1 MIQVDVNTILFG
13 TNNKQDDEDQEEID
27 DRNTNWEESSPSEQ
41 EEVEETTSVPSRD
54 SRPPRDP
61 KVSEKYRTSHPKTS
75 LPTSCS
81 RNCVRFEEGRLPVS
95 IYRHLSNAGGG
106 RSISCSHV

>member
-1 MIQVDVNTILFG
+1 MIQVDLNTILFG

-54 SRPPRDP
+54 SRPQRDYS
-61 KVSEKYRTSHPKTS
+61 VSEVDGVTHQEVTFSTTSP
-75 LPTSCS
+75 
-81 RNCVRFEEGRLPVS
+81 
-95 IYRHLSNAGGG
+95 
-106 RSISCSHV
+106 

>member
-54 SRPPRDP
+54 SRPPRDRS
-61 KVSEKYRTSHPKTS
+61 VSEVDGVTHQEDSLSTSSP
-75 LPTSCS
+75 
-81 RNCVRFEEGRLPVS
+81 
-95 IYRHLSNAGGG
+95 
-106 RSISCSHV
+106 